1 MFIEANQIN
10 YGSITND
17 LTLYENNLLTKEE
30 VQKTIDELKKINGL
44 KDVAIDK
51 GYNLNVHVDEKNI
64 NKDLRESLKQSDY
77 VDMDNSTYN
86 FINSRLYYSWRF

>member
-1 MFIEANQIN
+1 M
-10 YGSITND
+10 
-17 LTLYENNLLTKEE
+17 TLYENNLLTKEE

-64 NKDLRESLKQSDY
+64 NKDLRESLKQSRY
-77 VDMDNSTYN
+77 VDMDNSNYN
-86 FINSRLYYSWRF
+86 FFK

>member
-30 VQKTIDELKKINGL
+30 VQKTIDELKK
-44 KDVAIDK
+44 
-51 GYNLNVHVDEKNI
+51 
-64 NKDLRESLKQSDY
+64 
-77 VDMDNSTYN
+77 
-86 FINSRLYYSWRF
+86 